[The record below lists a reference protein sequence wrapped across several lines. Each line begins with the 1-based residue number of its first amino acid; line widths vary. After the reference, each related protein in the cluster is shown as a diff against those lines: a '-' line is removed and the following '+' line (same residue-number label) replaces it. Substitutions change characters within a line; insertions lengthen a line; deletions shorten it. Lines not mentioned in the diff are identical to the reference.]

1 MIPIRYPRPCTPAL
15 GRIPAA
21 SPPPF
26 GACGGIAANRKPPD
40 SPSPPSF
47 LRKQE
52 SRVFNFCRKAKQG
65 EGKYLT
71 AANDTGF
78 LLSQE

>member
-1 MIPIRYPRPCTPAL
+1 MGC
-15 GRIPAA
+15 IPAA
-21 SPPPF
+21 SRRLLAVA
-26 GACGGIAANRKPPD
+26 GLAGGGDLSAF
-40 SPSPPSF
+40 SLF

-52 SRVFNFCRKAKQG
+52 SRVVNFCRKAKPG
-65 EGKYLT
+65 EGENLN